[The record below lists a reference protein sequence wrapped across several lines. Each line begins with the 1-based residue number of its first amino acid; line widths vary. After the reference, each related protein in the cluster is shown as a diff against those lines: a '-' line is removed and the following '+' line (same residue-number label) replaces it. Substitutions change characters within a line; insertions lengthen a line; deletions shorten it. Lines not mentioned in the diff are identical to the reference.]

1 MNGFAV
7 NDEIVSPAHAN
18 SLLRLGHA
26 PPVSQFRISQTLAA
40 IYSGL
45 MPWASMN
52 FVQFAIS
59 FSSFIFRSLPGA

>member
-26 PPVSQFRISQTLAA
+26 RQCPNSEVRKLSRA